1 MSISTDEEMR
11 AHRVANFA
19 VRAEPTRE
27 AQFPGEKTVF
37 ITYNG
42 WQEYPL
48 SLAQHE
54 ARQLFELLRT
64 EFDLWRV

>member
-1 MSISTDEEMR
+1 MNETTCKEMR
-11 AHRVANFA
+11 DHRTEHFT
-19 VRAEPTRE
+19 VRAEPTRD
-27 AQFPGEKTVF
+27 ALFDGEKTVY

-42 WQEYPL
+42 RQEYPL
-48 SLAQHE
+48 TLAQHE